1 MAANAS
7 TTGRTGTMT
16 IAGQTMT
23 VTQAGAPCNY
33 GISPTVASL
42 GPSASTNTVTVSSST
57 GCAWTASES
66 ASWITITSGAS
77 GSGNGTVTYS
87 VTANPTITA
96 RNAVMTI
103 AGQSFDVTQAGQ
115 TCTYTLTP
123 AGASVPAT
131 ATTGTVD
138 VAALGGCAWTAT
150 SSDPWVTITSGAS
163 GSGNGTVGYSVAAN
177 TTTSPRTGT
186 LTIGGQPFTITQ
198 AGGTCTYAA
207 TPATPSFPSTGGPG
221 TTTVTTLG
229 GCAWTASTSAP
240 WITISGTGTGT
251 GSGTFNYTVAFEP
264 GRDNPGTE
272 RLRWAG
278 RS

>member
-1 MAANAS
+1 M
-7 TTGRTGTMT
+7 
-16 IAGQTMT
+16 
-23 VTQAGAPCNY
+23 
-33 GISPTVASL
+33 ASL
-42 GPSASTNTVTVSSST
+42 GPSASTNTVTVSSSA

-150 SSDPWVTITSGAS
+150 SSDPWVTITSGAT

-177 TTTSPRTGT
+177 PTTSPRT
-186 LTIGGQPFTITQ
+186 
-198 AGGTCTYAA
+198 
-207 TPATPSFPSTGGPG
+207 
-221 TTTVTTLG
+221 
-229 GCAWTASTSAP
+229 
-240 WITISGTGTGT
+240 
-251 GSGTFNYTVAFEP
+251 
-264 GRDNPGTE
+264 R
-272 RLRWAG
+272 R
-278 RS
+278 